1 MTSGDYDLGYVDF
14 VLDRIQ
20 KQHQLGKVKRM
31 AGAIYKALVEK
42 YLLDEYHTLIKARA
56 SHKRA
61 PVVPLPLT
69 PAVAYRMNEVRAM
82 YENPGPYAKRS
93 ARAATFEE
101 HLEHVYFSQGFIC
114 TQREGEEW
122 VVKTAKEV

>member
-1 MTSGDYDLGYVDF
+1 MANGDYDLGYVDF

-42 YLLDEYHTLIKARA
+42 YLLDEYRILVKAHTSR
-56 SHKRA
+56 KRA
-61 PVVPLPLT
+61 PALLPLT
-69 PAVAYRMNEVRAM
+69 PTVAYRMKEVRAM

-101 HLEHVYFSQGFIC
+101 HLEHLYFSQGFIC
-114 TQREGEEW
+114 VQREGEEW
-122 VVKTAKEV
+122 VVKTEVVG